1 MTGPLVRDAD
11 FWFAL
16 GMLAFLALN
25 FIYLLLGKV
34 CGIRRVGV
42 ALSSDLARGPGLIK
56 APHPT
61 RRTGATLGTAM
72 SEKQPTDQ
80 RLDRQLKEL
89 IGQQLKDYYHS
100 CLSQEL
106 PPRLLAVLKK
116 LDEET
121 EVSES
126 KLK

>member
-1 MTGPLVRDAD
+1 
-11 FWFAL
+11 
-16 GMLAFLALN
+16 
-25 FIYLLLGKV
+25 
-34 CGIRRVGV
+34 
-42 ALSSDLARGPGLIK
+42 
-56 APHPT
+56 
-61 RRTGATLGTAM
+61 M

-89 IGQQLKDYYHS
+89 IGQQLKDYYYW
-100 CLSQEL
+100 CLSEEL